1 MLRNAPLV
9 FQLMMR
15 LLLFRRCFIF
25 PFLCLSP
32 WDVALG
38 GIVLPAFKRS
48 KKRAP
53 AFLFLKA
60 FSPVFIYLTWTFRFF
75 FSSLT
80 ILFLLLRS
88 STDFSLAPLLLFSR
102 LCLFLSACLYLCV
115 CLPPCLACFFVSL
128 CSCPSRLSCLSCPV
142 CTANPSCHAF
152 SGRVACWLCPAVTCF
167 RDNFT

>member
-1 MLRNAPLV
+1 M
-9 FQLMMR
+9 
-15 LLLFRRCFIF
+15 LLLFFSWWCVCFF
-25 PFLCLSP
+25 SAAVLFSPSYASP